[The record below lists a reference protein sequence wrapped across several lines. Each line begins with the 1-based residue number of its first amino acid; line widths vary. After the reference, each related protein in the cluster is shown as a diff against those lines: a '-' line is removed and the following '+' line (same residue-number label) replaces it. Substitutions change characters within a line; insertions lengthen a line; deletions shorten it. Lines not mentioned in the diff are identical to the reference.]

1 MERFDVRRGL
11 VKEVGESGGL
21 AKLAE
26 EFFDTVEE
34 TSKESFSASHGVM
47 TSIEASYQNGAL
59 IVDVTNVPPDFD
71 NPEAMKSA
79 MDDRK
84 RWTLFLDRSTGY
96 NSKQRGDKAKERA
109 KKAAKAKSAISASR
123 HFMEMSDSI
132 SEDQRKQAISMI
144 EEIEAL
150 LEANENTKAAGR
162 AEKLNKLFG

>member
-96 NSKQRGDKAKERA
+96 KLEHNTSPVICLVGVPRLRLP
-109 KKAAKAKSAISASR
+109 R
-123 HFMEMSDSI
+123 LLEMSGHLTS
-132 SEDQRKQAISMI
+132 
-144 EEIEAL
+144 
-150 LEANENTKAAGR
+150 
-162 AEKLNKLFG
+162 

>member
-84 RWTLFLDRSTGY
+84 RWTLFLDTSTGY
-96 NSKQRGDKAKERA
+96 N
-109 KKAAKAKSAISASR
+109 
-123 HFMEMSDSI
+123 
-132 SEDQRKQAISMI
+132 
-144 EEIEAL
+144 
-150 LEANENTKAAGR
+150 
-162 AEKLNKLFG
+162 

>member
-1 MERFDVRRGL
+1 LKWNLSFGGTMERFDVRRGL

-26 EFFDTVEE
+26 EFFDTVKE

-96 NSKQRGDKAKERA
+96 DSKKRGDKAKEWP
-109 KKAAKAKSAISASR
+109 
-123 HFMEMSDSI
+123 
-132 SEDQRKQAISMI
+132 RKQQRRSQQFPHRGISWRCQI
-144 EEIEAL
+144 AFQKTK
-150 LEANENTKAAGR
+150 ENR
-162 AEKLNKLFG
+162 QYR